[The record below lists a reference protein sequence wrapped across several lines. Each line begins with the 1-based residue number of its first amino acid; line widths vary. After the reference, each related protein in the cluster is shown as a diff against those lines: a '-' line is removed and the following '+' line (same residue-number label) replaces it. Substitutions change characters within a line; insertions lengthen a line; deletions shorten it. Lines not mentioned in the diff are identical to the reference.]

1 MKVVYKDV
9 EQMKLACIPYGEVF
23 LLGNKLYMLIDDTN
37 LPTCQSYGLTILDLS
52 SYATLIVDPETL
64 VTKVRSKLVIG

>member
-9 EQMKLACIPYGEVF
+9 EQMKLECIPYGEIF

-37 LPTCQSYGLTILDLS
+37 LPTYQSYNLTILDLS
-52 SYATLIVDPETL
+52 SYATLTADPETL